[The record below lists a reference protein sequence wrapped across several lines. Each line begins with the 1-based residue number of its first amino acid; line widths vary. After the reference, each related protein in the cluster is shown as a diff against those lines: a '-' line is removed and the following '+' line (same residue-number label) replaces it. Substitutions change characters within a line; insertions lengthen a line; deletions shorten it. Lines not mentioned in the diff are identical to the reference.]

1 MPRKSVR
8 NLNHLSSSARDLV
21 PATGWPEEIAN
32 KTKITC
38 RCRKCGF
45 ETEKSWD
52 MLTNE
57 TVAIHCKLCAN
68 AQPVVTKFNSEKAT
82 LSVIHYRW
90 NPDKNSANINGKNN
104 PCAIEYTV
112 NLCAKNH
119 TVTLA
124 HGPMKRLAN
133 LPLARRLT
141 SSLLQCVT
149 CQQAQSVYQPTPVDP
164 ELIREAQAV
173 WGEKAT
179 LARVTD
185 NTLKL
190 TVPVLA
196 NLFPDGYIPWQAVAK
211 TPSGRIK
218 GAIDATLSEARIRE
232 LIADDRELIA
242 QTKKLVDT
250 APLFGAEMRYI
261 CFIPRDNDLYR
272 GSGVPAKAPQAKPG
286 ILYRYRKATKYLS
299 SWQSYHRVI
308 ESNFS
313 RKGIQA
319 EQSWISAAA
328 RIMFPKNEAGIETDW
343 TENDRSII
351 GDNLEI
357 DISTVNLL
365 THLQG
370 ILIEYDG
377 DPSHRNCAETQ
388 ARDARKE
395 QEAKGLFLR
404 VPQVKNLNAERAANA
419 LLAALEKAQHPEKAQ
434 FLKLLIVQP
443 DHEAIRREYI
453 ELIREKAI
461 RFTRRVQEKIKETA
475 IKVVEE
481 QRYYLPSDEF
491 NYRCATCESLVKSNA
506 KIFID
511 SGTKHCQVCRG
522 KAIKNNN
529 IKNREDLFACLPVEV
544 QNNVPPE
551 IKNTLVQSGWNSTI
565 CCPWCFSAFSLGQSQ
580 EKVFSRLEKN
590 NGFRCPLCFNSG
602 EKVTDN
608 IQVANSIAQ
617 YDDNIKAILSCA
629 GVSSDSWWKYVS
641 FKNSSSG
648 KEQIFIMLTCASGH
662 KNSRNL
668 RQWRD
673 IFSAKNNA
681 GKVNYCPICAGIA
694 KQDVTQCKHHQR
706 LRRYH
711 PDGVISDV
719 SNPVHIVAASCGE
732 TTRIGNV
739 SVVHPPFYLSLNKL
753 AAKIKNS
760 ANDNYSYCVCCS
772 ELSGKPMPGSDKTL
786 AQLTARLQIR
796 AAIYSTVMKLPT
808 ALTDV
813 KITPLDES
821 TVPDK
826 VKSSD
831 KLLFSCYRGE
841 EHIVEKNTFNNFF
854 NPAREG
860 FFKVLMDEAG
870 VKAGVKKFAEL
881 KAMYNHRPLIDEA
894 FDGHDL
900 DDRTLDQP

>member
-8 NLNHLSSSARDLV
+8 NLDQLSSHAHDLV
-21 PATGWPEEIAN
+21 PAAGWPEKIAN
-32 KTKITC
+32 KTKIAC

-52 MLTNE
+52 MLTNKS
-57 TVAIHCKLCAN
+57 VAIHCKLCAN

-82 LSVIHYRW
+82 LSVIQYRW
-90 NPDKNSANINGKNN
+90 DDAKNSANNNGKND

-133 LPLARRLT
+133 LSPACRLT
-141 SSLLQCVT
+141 SSRLQCVI
-149 CQQAQSVYQPTPVDP
+149 CQQVKSVNQPTPVDP

-190 TVPVLA
+190 TVPDLA
-196 NLFPDGYIPWQAVAK
+196 HQFPDGCIPWQAVAK
-211 TPSGRIK
+211 TPAGRIK
-218 GAIDATLSEARIRE
+218 GAIDATLSEARIRK
-232 LIADDRELIA
+232 LISDDQELIA
-242 QTKKLVDT
+242 QTRELVVK
-250 APLFGAEMRYI
+250 APDFGAEMRYI

-272 GSGVPAKAPQAKPG
+272 GSGIPANAPQAKRG
-286 ILYRYRKATKYLS
+286 ILYRYRKATKFLS
-299 SWQSYHRVI
+299 SWQSYHRI
-308 ESNFS
+308 LRNNFS
-313 RKGIQA
+313 RTGIQA

-328 RIMFPKNEAGIETDW
+328 RIMFPKNEAGNKTDW
-343 TENDRSII
+343 TENDRTII

-377 DPSHRNCAETQ
+377 DPSHRHCAKTQ
-388 ARDARKE
+388 ARDLRKE

-404 VPQVKNLNAERAANA
+404 VPQVKNLNAERAAKA

-434 FLKLLIVQP
+434 FLKLLIDQP
-443 DHEAIRREYI
+443 DHDAIRQEYI
-453 ELIREKAI
+453 ELIGENAI
-461 RFTRRVQEKIKETA
+461 RFTRRVQEKIKQIG
-475 IKVVEE
+475 IKVVKE

-491 NYRCATCESLVKSNA
+491 NYLCATCESLVKSNA

-522 KAIKNNN
+522 EAIKNNN
-529 IKNREDLFACLPVEV
+529 IKNREAIFACLPVNV

-551 IKNTLVQSGWNSTI
+551 IKHTLLQSGWNNKV
-565 CCPWCFSAFSLGQSQ
+565 CCPWCFSAFSLGESQ
-580 EKVFSRLEKN
+580 NKVFSRLEKN
-590 NGFRCPLCFNSG
+590 NGFLCPFCFNSG
-602 EKVTDN
+602 EKVADN
-608 IQVANSIAQ
+608 IYEANLIAQ
-617 YDDNIKAILSCA
+617 NADKVKEILSCA
-629 GVSSDSWWKYVS
+629 GVSSDNWWTYIS
-641 FKNSSSG
+641 FDASG
-648 KEQIFIMLTCASGH
+648 SEKKKIIITLTCPNGH
-662 KNSRNL
+662 KNAKNL
-668 RQWRD
+668 RQWRG
-673 IFSAKNNA
+673 IFSAKKNA
-681 GKVNYCPICAGIA
+681 GKANYCLSCDTNA
-694 KQDVTQCKHHQR
+694 KQDVTQCKRHQH

-711 PDGVISDV
+711 PDAVISDV

-732 TTRIGNV
+732 VTRIGHV

-760 ANDNYSYCVCCS
+760 VNDNYSYCVCCS

-786 AQLTARLQIR
+786 AQLTARLQIC

-821 TVPDK
+821 AVPDK
-826 VKSSD
+826 MKSSD
-831 KLLFSCYRGE
+831 KLLFSCYRGKE
-841 EHIVEKNTFNNFF
+841 YIVEKSTFNNFF
-854 NPAREG
+854 NPTREG

-870 VKAGVKKFAEL
+870 VKKFEEL
-881 KAMYNHRPLIDEA
+881 KAMYDNRPQI
-894 FDGHDL
+894 
-900 DDRTLDQP
+900 

>member
-1 MPRKSVR
+1 MPRKSDR

-21 PATGWPEEIAN
+21 PVTGWPEEITN
-32 KTKITC
+32 KTKIMC

-52 MLTNE
+52 MLTNK

-68 AQPVVTKFNSEKAT
+68 AQPVLAKFNSEKET
-82 LSVIHYRW
+82 LSVIQYRW
-90 NPDKNSANINGKNN
+90 NPGKNNANNNVKNN

-119 TVTLA
+119 TLTLA

-133 LPLARRLT
+133 LPLVRRLT

-149 CQQAQSVYQPTPVDP
+149 CKQVKSVYQPTPVDP

-173 WGEKAT
+173 WGKKAT
-179 LARVTD
+179 LARVTV

-190 TVPVLA
+190 TVPDLA
-196 NLFPDGYIPWQAVAK
+196 QQFPDGCIPWQAVAK

-232 LIADDRELIA
+232 LISDDQELIA
-242 QTKKLVDT
+242 QTRELVVK
-250 APLFGAEMRYI
+250 APDFGAEMRYI
-261 CFIPRDNDLYR
+261 FFIPRDNDLYR
-272 GSGVPAKAPQAKPG
+272 GSGVPANAPKVKPG
-286 ILYRYRKATKYLS
+286 ILYRYRKATKYVS
-299 SWQSYHRVI
+299 SWQSYHRI
-308 ESNFS
+308 LRNNFS
-313 RKGIQA
+313 RTGIQA

-377 DPSHRNCAETQ
+377 DPSHRTCAETQ
-388 ARDARKE
+388 ARDLRKE

-404 VPQVKNLNAERAANA
+404 VPQVKNLNAERAVNA
-419 LLAALEKAQHPEKAQ
+419 LLTALEKAQHPEKTQ
-434 FLKLLIVQP
+434 FLKLLIAQP
-443 DHEAIRREYI
+443 DYDAIRQEYI
-453 ELIREKAI
+453 ELVGENAI
-461 RFTRRVQEKIKETA
+461 RFTRRVQEKIKQIG
-475 IKVVEE
+475 IKVVKE

-506 KIFID
+506 KTFID
-511 SGTKHCQVCRG
+511 SGTKHCQACRG
-522 KAIKNNN
+522 KAIQDNN
-529 IKNREDLFACLPVEV
+529 IKNRENIFANLPVNV
-544 QNNVPPE
+544 RNNVPPE
-551 IKNTLVQSGWNSTI
+551 IKHTLVQSGWNSKI
-565 CCPWCFSAFSLGQSQ
+565 CCPRCFSEFSLGQSQ
-580 EKVFSRLEKN
+580 EKLFRRLEKD
-590 NGFRCPLCFNSG
+590 NGFLCSFCFNSG
-602 EKVTDN
+602 EKVADN
-608 IQVANSIAQ
+608 IYEANLIAQ
-617 YDDNIKAILSCA
+617 HADKVKEILSYA
-629 GVSSDSWWKYVS
+629 GVSSDNWWKYTS
-641 FKNSSSG
+641 FDASDSEK
-648 KEQIFIMLTCASGH
+648 KKIIITLTCANNH
-662 KNSRNL
+662 KNAKNL
-668 RQWRD
+668 RQWRG
-673 IFSAKNNA
+673 IFSATKNA
-681 GKVNYCPICAGIA
+681 GKAHYCPSCATNA

-711 PDGVISDV
+711 PNAVISDV

-732 TTRIGNV
+732 VTRLGNV
-739 SVVHPPFYLSLNKL
+739 SVIHPPFYLSLNKL
-753 AAKIKNS
+753 SAKHKDV
-760 ANDNYSYCVCCS
+760 ANNNYSYCVCCS

-796 AAIYSTVMKLPT
+796 AAIYSTAMKLPT

-813 KITPLDES
+813 KITSLDGS
-821 TVPDK
+821 AVQDK
-826 VKSSD
+826 VKSSN
-831 KLLFSCYRGE
+831 KLLFSCCIGE
-841 EHIVEKNTFNNFF
+841 RRIVEKNTFNNFF
-854 NPAREG
+854 NPTKDG

-870 VKAGVKKFAEL
+870 VKKFEEL
-881 KAMYNHRPLIDEA
+881 KAMYNHRPLADTV
-894 FDGHDL
+894 FDGHGL
-900 DDRTLDQP
+900 DDRALDQP

>member
-1 MPRKSVR
+1 MMEHTMPRKSVR
-8 NLNHLSSSARDLV
+8 NPELLSDYARDLI
-21 PATGWPEEIAN
+21 PATGWPEKIAN
-32 KTKITC
+32 KTKIAC

-52 MLTNE
+52 MLTNKSV
-57 TVAIHCKLCAN
+57 TIHCKLCAN

-82 LSVIHYRW
+82 LSVIQYRW
-90 NPDKNSANINGKNN
+90 DPVKNSANNNGKND

-112 NLCAKNH
+112 NVCAKNH
-119 TVTLA
+119 TVALA
-124 HGPMKRLAN
+124 HGPLKRLVN
-133 LPLARRLT
+133 LPLAHRLT

-149 CQQAQSVYQPTPVDP
+149 CRQVQSICPPTPVDP
-164 ELIREAQAV
+164 GLIREAQAV
-173 WGEKAT
+173 WGKKAT
-179 LARVTD
+179 LTRVTG

-190 TVPVLA
+190 RVPDLA
-196 NLFPDGYIPWQAVAK
+196 HQFPDGCVPWQDVVEKPA
-211 TPSGRIK
+211 GRIK
-218 GAIDATLSEARIRE
+218 GAIDATLSEARIRA
-232 LIADDRELIA
+232 LIADDREVIA

-250 APLFGAEMRYI
+250 APVFGAEMHAI

-272 GSGVPAKAPQAKPG
+272 GSGVPANAPRAKPG
-286 ILYRYRKATKYLS
+286 IFYYYRKATKYLS

-308 ESNFS
+308 DSNFS

-343 TENDRSII
+343 AENDRNII

-377 DPSHRNCAETQ
+377 DPSHRTCAETQ

-395 QEAKGLFLR
+395 REAKGLFLR
-404 VPQVKNLNAERAANA
+404 VPQVKNLNAERAATA

-434 FLKLLIVQP
+434 FLKLLIDRP
-443 DHEAIRREYI
+443 DYDAIRQEYI
-453 ELIREKAI
+453 ELIKEKAI
-461 RFTRRVQEKIKETA
+461 RFTQRVQAKIKETG
-475 IKVVEE
+475 IKVVAE

-491 NYRCATCESLVKSNA
+491 NYLCATCGCEVKSKA

-511 SGTKHCQVCRG
+511 SGTKHCQACRG
-522 KAIKNNN
+522 KAIQDYN
-529 IKNREDLFACLPVEV
+529 IKNRETIFADLPVNV
-544 QNNVPPE
+544 RKNVPPE
-551 IKNTLVQSGWNSTI
+551 IKHTLVQSGWNSKI
-565 CCPWCFSAFSLGQSQ
+565 CCPRCFSEFSLGQSQ
-580 EKVFSRLEKN
+580 EKVSSRLKKD
-590 NGFRCPLCFNSG
+590 NGFLCSFCFNSG
-602 EKVTDN
+602 EKVADN
-608 IQVANSIAQ
+608 IYEANSLAQ
-617 YDDNIKAILSCA
+617 YADKVKEILSCA
-629 GVSSDSWWKYVS
+629 GVSSDNWWKYIS
-641 FKNSSSG
+641 FDASDSEK
-648 KEQIFIMLTCASGH
+648 KKIIITLTCANNH
-662 KNSRNL
+662 KNAKNL
-668 RQWRD
+668 RQWRG
-673 IFSAKNNA
+673 IFSAKKNA
-681 GKVNYCPICAGIA
+681 GKAHYCPSCATNA

-711 PDGVISDV
+711 PDAVISDV
-719 SNPVHIVAASCGE
+719 NNPVRIVAASCGE
-732 TTRIGNV
+732 VTRIGNV

-753 AAKIKNS
+753 AAKHKDV

-772 ELSGKPMPGSDKTL
+772 ELNGKPMPGSDKTL

-821 TVPDK
+821 AVPDK

-831 KLLFSCYRGE
+831 RLLFSCYRGK
-841 EHIVEKNTFNNFF
+841 EHIVEENTFNNFF
-854 NPAREG
+854 NPAKEG
-860 FFKVLMDEAG
+860 FFKALMSEAG
-870 VKAGVKKFAEL
+870 EKNFNAL
-881 KAMYNHRPLIDEA
+881 KAMYNHLPQA
-894 FDGHDL
+894 
-900 DDRTLDQP
+900 